1 MNIAALREQRPA
13 ASHGFRCKK
22 SGCDMMKI
30 RPAGCF
36 NRTLPMKIKLSIV
49 GLIFACV
56 LAGCAGY
63 RPPADLIG
71 QSRADLISRMGQPE
85 REYPSPAGQKLHYPR
100 GPAGSH
106 TYFVYLD
113 SSDRVIRWEQ
123 VLTEERFG
131 TIRPGMT
138 REQVRQVLGA
148 PLLNPLFRP
157 DRWDYVFRYQ
167 YPNGRAELRRVALI
181 FKDDQITTIRADTLP
196 ASEAVIDPA
205 LPGYKPPAGERR

>member
-1 MNIAALREQRPA
+1 MTEPVFLRPP
-13 ASHGFRCKK
+13 
-22 SGCDMMKI
+22 
-30 RPAGCF
+30 PAGS
-36 NRTLPMKIKLSIV
+36 RAGPPARGWRLALA
-49 GLIFACV
+49 LACAAA
-56 LAGCAGY
+56 LAGCAGQRSDQSSGLLSPY
-63 RPPADLIG
+63 RIDLPQG
-71 QSRADLISRMGQPE
+71 N
-85 REYPSPAGQKLHYPR
+85 
-100 GPAGSH
+100 
-106 TYFVYLD
+106 YLTAEMLD
-113 SSDRVIRWEQ
+113 Q
-123 VLTEERFG
+123 VK
-131 TIRPGMT
+131 PGMT